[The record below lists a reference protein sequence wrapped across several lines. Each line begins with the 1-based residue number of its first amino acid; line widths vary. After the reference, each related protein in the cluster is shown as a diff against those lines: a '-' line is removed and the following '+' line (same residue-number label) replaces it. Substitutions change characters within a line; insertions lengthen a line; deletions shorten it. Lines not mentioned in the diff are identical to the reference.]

1 MTYVCHS
8 DTEVVSRSRLTNL
21 QQETRHRAEV
31 SICGEPTLRRQVG
44 SKTGNQGAG
53 PAARGGTAGEGALTR
68 LGAGAAR
75 GNPAPRP
82 GSPGS
87 LLPGCGCGELRD
99 HLASA
104 AGTTSTSAVPD
115 AQQNAS
121 MSRGGRHLWGGGEKM
136 KLSEGRM
143 WKQKASQ
150 QKDVSATYQ
159 CLQVR
164 TIPKSSRD
172 I

>member
-104 AGTTSTSAVPD
+104 AGTTSTSAVPA
-115 AQQNAS
+115 AQ
-121 MSRGGRHLWGGGEKM
+121 
-136 KLSEGRM
+136 
-143 WKQKASQ
+143 QKASQ

-159 CLQVR
+159 CLQVL
-164 TIPKSSRD
+164 TIPKSSHD